1 MEQNIR
7 SDCEIQTNNSNNLNA
22 ICTPIRSKSPINV
35 QQWIASL
42 PDEEKNKEEE
52 EKQSDVDLGKVTDN
66 LTLGAEGYKELIYIC
81 GKKLF

>member
-1 MEQNIR
+1 M
-7 SDCEIQTNNSNNLNA
+7 NA

-66 LTLGAEGYKELIYIC
+66 LTLGAEGYK
-81 GKKLF
+81 